1 MTVHN
6 TYPRHTRGRMSPNAV
21 RNENSLYMYI
31 PGYSKCILKI
41 LTAFWVH
48 SKYSGPFLWPAR
60 MFLSC
65 LKHSRCIQSG
75 KISNG
80 IRTALWLHSKY
91 SYGPLYGIPTIF
103 ETFWSP
109 SKENR
114 NGKPLQILPEC
125 PECASNE
132 PECTSNAFRLLPES
146 ISILQEFS
154 WNAIQMSSESF
165 DCRSNAAR
173 IPSERPDWPSNES
186 GRNSEHRRI
195 AYLGIYKYNFHSA
208 VIPELPPECDAN
220 FESSSFWLVLLDS
233 CWFEISVTGVLEIT
247 HKINS
252 SQPNL
257 MILVLL

>member
-1 MTVHN
+1 MSVDVL
-6 TYPRHTRGRMSPNAV
+6 YPRHTRGRMSPNAV
-21 RNENSLYMYI
+21 GMKIRCTFLVN
-31 PGYSKCILKI
+31 SKCILKI

-60 MFLSC
+60 IFYHA
-65 LKHSRCIQSG
+65 KNIRG
-75 KISNG
+75 AFEVEKY
-80 IRTALWLHSKY
+80 RTAFELHSDCILNILT
-91 SYGPLYGIPTIF
+91 GRYGIPTTF

-132 PECTSNAFRLLPES
+132 PECTSKAFRLLPES

-173 IPSERPDWPSNES
+173 IQSERPDWPSNES
-186 GRNSEHRRI
+186 GRNSDHT
-195 AYLGIYKYNFHSA
+195 A
-208 VIPELPPECDAN
+208 
-220 FESSSFWLVLLDS
+220 ESH
-233 CWFEISVTGVLEIT
+233 I
-247 HKINS
+247 
-252 SQPNL
+252 
-257 MILVLL
+257 